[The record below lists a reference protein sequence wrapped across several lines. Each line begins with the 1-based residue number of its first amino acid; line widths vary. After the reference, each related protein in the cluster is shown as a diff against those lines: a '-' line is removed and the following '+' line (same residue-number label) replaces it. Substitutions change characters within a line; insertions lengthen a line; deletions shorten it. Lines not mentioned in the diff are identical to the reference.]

1 MCQFNCNK
9 NLTAFHYYPF
19 WLPVTQNWMYTLIKQ
34 QAAYITPRIVC
45 EKIVDTNF
53 ILPDSIELEKISAL
67 RYRFESGLRNFRLI
81 KALPLLDKCI
91 AEHRPALVH
100 SHFGNYSWMLY
111 KILKKYHIPQ
121 FVSFYGADA
130 SELPAKNPKWNQRY
144 EELFAACKCVFV
156 EGSAMASKIHKLGC
170 PTEKIVIQK
179 IGVDPDAIEYNPRVW
194 KPGQPLHI
202 LIASSFRPKKG
213 IPVALKALSYL
224 QKETP
229 ITLELIGDANNDVE
243 AQMEKKEILS
253 LLESTGL
260 KSKTTLHGYVP
271 LSQIA
276 EVAKTC
282 HLFVHPSMKAK
293 NGDDEGG
300 SPVIITEMA
309 ASGIPVVSTLH
320 CDIPEVIINNKT
332 GFLAREND
340 VDDLLVQIRK
350 WIALK
355 GDWNN
360 MLAAGRN
367 HVEQEYNL
375 DVQVK
380 KMIGHYSHYCGNE

>member
-1 MCQFNCNK
+1 MSQK
-9 NLTAFHYYPF
+9 NMSVFHYYPF

-34 QAAYITPRIVC
+34 QTSYIKPRIIC
-45 EKIVDTNF
+45 EKVVDNSF
-53 ILPDSIELEKISAL
+53 ILPDSIELEKISKL
-67 RYRFESGLRNFRLI
+67 RYRFESAMRNVRLI

-91 AEHRPALVH
+91 ADNRPALVH
-100 SHFGNYSWMLY
+100 SHFGNYSWMLH

-130 SELPAKNPKWNQRY
+130 SELPAKNPKWYQRY
-144 EELFAACKCVFV
+144 AELFASCKCVFV
-156 EGSAMASKIHKLGC
+156 EGPAMAVKIQNLGC
-170 PTEKIVIQK
+170 PNDKIVIQK
-179 IGVDPDAIEYNPRVW
+179 IGVDLGKIEYNPRIW

-224 QKETP
+224 QKEIP
-229 ITLELIGDANNDVE
+229 IKLELIGDANNDVE
-243 AQMEKKEILS
+243 AQEEKKEILS
-253 LLESTGL
+253 LLESTQL

-276 EVAKTC
+276 EIAKNC
-282 HLFVHPSMKAK
+282 HLFVHPSMRAH

-309 ASGIPVVSTLH
+309 ACGMPVVSTLH

-340 VDDLLVQIRK
+340 ADDLLVQIRK
-350 WIALK
+350 WIALQ
-355 GDWNN
+355 GDWNR
-360 MLAAGRN
+360 MLADGR
-367 HVEQEYNL
+367 HHIEKEYNL
-375 DVQVK
+375 EVQVQ
-380 KMIGHYSHYCGNE
+380 KMIRHYTHFCGIE